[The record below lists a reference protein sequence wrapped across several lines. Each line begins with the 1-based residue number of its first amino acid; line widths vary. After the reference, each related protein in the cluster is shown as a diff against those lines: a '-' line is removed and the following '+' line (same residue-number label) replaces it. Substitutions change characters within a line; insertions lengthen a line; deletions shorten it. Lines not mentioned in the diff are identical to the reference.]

1 MGGSVSYQSPSACRY
16 WLITSERRRQ
26 PHFSGTQA
34 SCPRDPT
41 ISISP
46 DLELEV
52 NMSLLTQL
60 FMWVLLPAELLPP
73 PWRFLSFYF
82 LILISRQ
89 ELM

>member
-16 WLITSERRRQ
+16 WLIISERRRGA
-26 PHFSGTQA
+26 HFSGTEA
-34 SCPRDPT
+34 TCPGDPT

-73 PWRFLSFYF
+73 PRCFLSFYF

-89 ELM
+89 DLM